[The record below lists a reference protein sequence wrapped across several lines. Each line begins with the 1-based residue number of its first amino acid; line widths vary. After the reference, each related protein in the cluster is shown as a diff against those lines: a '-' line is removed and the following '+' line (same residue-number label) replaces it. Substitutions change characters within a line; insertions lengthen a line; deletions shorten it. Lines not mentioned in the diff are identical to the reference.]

1 MLIYIAEEL
10 DKDWHQ
16 FLMILTNDRDLKRN
30 GKSGKANIM
39 DYFESISF
47 QLSWTNLKSTLHAM
61 EKLSVVNYIEKNFPY
76 TRGKDFCIFK
86 LFSQN
91 KLKIILH

>member
-30 GKSGKANIM
+30 EKSGKANIM

-61 EKLSVVNYIEKNFPY
+61 EKLSIVNFIEKNFPY
-76 TRGKDFCIFK
+76 TRGKKFCTFK
-86 LFSQN
+86 SLLRN
-91 KLKIILH
+91 KLQ